1 MDAHGKST
9 EASLLQPREGAGKYW
24 WETFVRT
31 HISEINRRF
40 NQAKALY
47 IPNLESSLVPLD
59 LFSYVREA
67 ALCFEIGRYL
77 AAILL
82 ASKSVELIMARD
94 TRTRAHPELRRAADN
109 TITLCS
115 RNLVIA
121 RKLGLPVDRL
131 LSPEEVLNP
140 EAPILFAD
148 RAARVNTG
156 SVTIWF
162 SAISEYVALAEKEA
176 LDQLEKAQRFLVG
189 WFNEGG
195 RT

>member
-1 MDAHGKST
+1 MEAHGKST

-31 HISEINRRF
+31 HISDINRRF

-47 IPNLESSLVPLD
+47 IPNLESSPAPVD

-77 AAILL
+77 PTIFL

-94 TRTRAHPELRRAADN
+94 VRTVARPELLRAVDN

-115 RNLVIA
+115 RNLAIA
-121 RKLGLPVDRL
+121 HKLGLPINLL
-131 LSPEEVLNP
+131 LSPEEVMDW
-140 EAPILFAD
+140 EASIVFAD

-156 SVTIWF
+156 SVAVWF
-162 SAISEYVALAEKEA
+162 SGISEYVAPAEREA